1 MKAAK
6 PPAETPEQK
15 QQRIRAESDN
25 LRAMQDGL
33 QSRTT
38 MFRRL
43 QSPRISIATGLSSAA
58 VPLVR

>member
-33 QSRTT
+33 PLAELAPIASRLVTAEP
-38 MFRRL
+38 L
-43 QSPRISIATGLSSAA
+43 AA
-58 VPLVR
+58 